1 MREELAK
8 IDNRGVPMGEVGI
21 GDQNKSSFQADLNMG
36 RKKDASATQGAAA
49 TKAGKVKLPPDSTG
63 GSDQIK
69 SQARVAASIIMGA
82 VASGDKNIK
91 NILSKAGIKT
101 GAAAPPKL
109 RGSKGGGQPMTA
121 AQESSL
127 KSLFSNVAIYAAIM
141 EVTQELSK
149 TSGENAQDQFQAGTQ
164 TLSMLNSSIK
174 PLVDATFQVGIL
186 DAQATKKDSQVM
198 LDQGIGQVVG
208 GVASVAGGVAGS
220 DRSTAMGT
228 GASGI
233 ATGSAGIAAS
243 TQKAQEV
250 QLKQQQ
256 AMYSSFKE
264 GAEQRNS
271 YFNSTTGRTGAQQ
284 QAAEELFKKVLQ
296 LLEEYFRS
304 KTESTRTMMG

>member
-1 MREELAK
+1 
-8 IDNRGVPMGEVGI
+8 MGQVDI
-21 GDQNKSSFQADLNMG
+21 GNQNKSSFQADLNMG
-36 RKKDASATQGAAA
+36 RKKDLRATQGAVA
-49 TKAGKVKLPPDSTG
+49 TKAGKVKLPSDSTG

-91 NILSKAGIKT
+91 NILSKAGIEA

-141 EVTQELSK
+141 QVTQELSK

-164 TLSMLNSSIK
+164 TLSMLNSSIG
-174 PLVDATFQVGIL
+174 PLQDATLQVGML
-186 DAQATKKDSQVM
+186 DAKATEKESQVM
-198 LDQGIGQVVG
+198 MDQGIGQVVG
-208 GVASVAGGVAGS
+208 GVASVGGGVGGS
-220 DRSTAMGT
+220 ERSTAIGT
-228 GASGI
+228 GVSSI
-233 ATGSAGIAAS
+233 STGSAGIAAS
-243 TQKAQEV
+243 TVKSQEV
-250 QLKQQQ
+250 QIKQQQ
-256 AMYSSFKE
+256 ALYSSFKE

-284 QAAEELFKKVLQ
+284 QAAEELFKKLLQ